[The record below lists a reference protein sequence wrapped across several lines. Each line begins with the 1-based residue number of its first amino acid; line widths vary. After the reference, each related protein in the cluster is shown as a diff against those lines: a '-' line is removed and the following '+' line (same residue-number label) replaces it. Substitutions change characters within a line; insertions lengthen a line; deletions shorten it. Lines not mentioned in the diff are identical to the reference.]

1 MMSMSVGPFCGLNQ
15 DVDSKD
21 AKTGAVVALKM
32 DENERECKYILI
44 ILLHKQMQHYYGEIW
59 KTLVMV

>member
-1 MMSMSVGPFCGLNQ
+1 MSVGPFCGLNQ

-44 ILLHKQMQHYYGEIW
+44 ILLHKEMQHYYGEI
-59 KTLVMV
+59 